1 MIDDE
6 KLERLCALMEE
17 HSEHTL
23 GVYEG
28 SGPHAGEVICD
39 PCGHLFWLTNDEV
52 QFWLEAG
59 HQLKRKD
66 AVLQEFFVVS

>member
-6 KLERLCALMEE
+6 KLERKCALVVE

-23 GVYEG
+23 EVYEG

-39 PCGHLFWLTNDEV
+39 PCGHLFWLTKDEV

-66 AVLQEFFVVS
+66 AVLQEFFIVS